1 MKFALGVVFGAVLLA
16 LAGWQ
21 TMPTMMLQELKS
33 PYDLDKTV
41 ETISQNAI
49 DAGWVV
55 AGIKPL
61 HKSVKK
67 HGGKPV
73 LPVMLVNLCQADHA
87 SNILSVDADRKLSV
101 MMPCTISVYT
111 KQDGKTY
118 IGYMNAGLMGAM
130 FGGNVAKVMGEV
142 AEQQRS
148 FIAFAE

>member
-1 MKFALGVVFGAVLLA
+1 MKFVLGAVLGAVLVA
-16 LAGWQ
+16 AAGW
-21 TMPTMMLQELKS
+21 TVMPTMMLQELKS

-55 AGIKPL
+55 SDVKPL
-61 HKSVKK
+61 HKAVKK